1 MADEKAIASSEGSP
15 VADTAP
21 ESVAAADSN
30 KRKLDDLELNNAPEP
45 LAESDLNSNAGA
57 AINGTQE
64 EENGGEDES
73 ETKRPRLESNEEKF
87 SEADGPVSQNGHQ
100 EKENEDEPMVEESE
114 QPESADVNVEEEE
127 KKDDPKV
134 EESEHPESVDANV
147 KEEKKDD
154 PKVEESEQP
163 ESADANVKEVEKKD
177 EPKVESEQPESA
189 DANVEEE
196 EKKNEPKEEVSEQPE
211 PVEDQEPPKEPLEAV
226 TPEPASNE
234 NEKTETGSSDEL
246 GQPRAETEEPSDLPR
261 EGDVPVHSDSEPGSG
276 RQILSRKMVVP
287 NDKVGVLIGKSGDT
301 IRSLQDNSGAK
312 IQIMRDS
319 DADPR
324 STTRPLEL
332 VGTLDD
338 INKAEK
344 LIKGVIAEA
353 DAGGS
358 PSLIARGFNAGL
370 AATGGEQVEI
380 QVPIE
385 KVGLIIGK
393 GGETIRNLQ
402 TRSEA
407 RIQLL
412 QPNPSDGEQSK
423 ERIVRITGSKK
434 HIETAREMIK
444 DVMNQT
450 VRQSPLPS
458 RYGQQQGY
466 RPRGP
471 VTPQWGS
478 RGGPHHSQF
487 SGYDYPQR
495 GPPSYPSQNSQ
506 YPPPSYGN
514 YPPPVAP
521 RSNYGPSWDQRPP
534 TSMHG
539 PSSQG
544 NYNYGQHPGPEYGHH
559 PSSYSQTQHHQ
570 PYSHGYN
577 EAKYDNHAP
586 PQHYGPQP
594 TPYAQGGPTTHSG
607 YGPPQDQYG
616 KPPPMYNMQQP
627 QVPPPH
633 AQPYGQQP
641 RPNQPVE
648 ASYQAPAQSY
658 GQNMPA
664 PQQQPYP
671 YAPSG
676 PVQQTYPN
684 PSPYGSVPA
693 SDGYGQTYP
702 NNTPAAA
709 PSSVPS
715 GYGQPIA
722 GYGPQ
727 VGAQQQQPQLQ
738 AYPQAGPTGGYGSYP
753 TPQPTAYAEQQ
764 PAAAAYGYQ
773 APADPAAA
781 YGGVAAPQQGP
792 PAVAVGPGGYTAQPS
807 QAPHQPGYDQS
818 GGGYAATPVVGYGKS
833 ASPQAGYPQ
842 QQQQQQ
848 YDASQMYG
856 AQQQQQHR

>member
-1 MADEKAIASSEGSP
+1 MADEKAIASSEGNP
-15 VADTAP
+15 VASIAP
-21 ESVAAADSN
+21 ESATAAAAAAAADSH

-45 LAESDLNSNAGA
+45 PAESDPNSNADA
-57 AINGTQE
+57 VNNGTQE
-64 EENGGEDES
+64 QENGGADES
-73 ETKRPRLESNEEKF
+73 ETKRPRLESNGENV

-100 EKENEDEPMVEESE
+100 EEEKKDEPKEK
-114 QPESADVNVEEEE
+114 ESADVNLEEEV
-127 KKDDPKV
+127 KKD
-134 EESEHPESVDANV
+134 EL
-147 KEEKKDD
+147 KEE
-154 PKVEESEQP
+154 VSEQP
-163 ESADANVKEVEKKD
+163 ESADANVKSMED
-177 EPKVESEQPESA
+177 E
-189 DANVEEE
+189 
-196 EKKNEPKEEVSEQPE
+196 EPT
-211 PVEDQEPPKEPLEAV
+211 KEPLEAV

-234 NEKTETGSSDEL
+234 DEKTEINSSNEL
-246 GQPRAETEEPSDLPR
+246 GQPIAETEEASVLPR
-261 EGDVPVHSDSEPGSG
+261 EGDIPVHSESQPGSG

-287 NDKVGVLIGKSGDT
+287 NDKVGVLIGKAGDT

-312 IQIMRDS
+312 IQIMRDA

-332 VGTLDD
+332 VGTLED

-370 AATGGEQVEI
+370 AASGGEQVEI

-402 TRSEA
+402 TRSGA
-407 RIQLL
+407 RIQLI

-434 HIETAREMIK
+434 QIETAREMIK

-450 VRQSPLPS
+450 VRQSPLS
-458 RYGQQQGY
+458 SGYSQQQSY

-471 VTPQWGS
+471 VAPQWGS
-478 RGGPHHSQF
+478 RGGPHHAQY

-506 YPPPSYGN
+506 YPQSYGN
-514 YPPPVAP
+514 YPPPIAP
-521 RSNYGPSWDQRPP
+521 RSNYGPK
-534 TSMHG
+534 
-539 PSSQG
+539 
-544 NYNYGQHPGPEYGHH
+544 YGHH
-559 PSSYSQTQHHQ
+559 PPSYSQTQPPQ

-594 TPYAQGGPTTHSG
+594 TPYTQGGPATHTG

-641 RPNQPVE
+641 RHNQPVE
-648 ASYQAPAQSY
+648 APYQVPAQSY
-658 GQNMPA
+658 GQNMP
-664 PQQQPYP
+664 PPQQPYP

-684 PSPYGSVPA
+684 PTPYGPVPA

-702 NNTPAAA
+702 NNQPAAA
-709 PSSVPS
+709 ASSAPS
-715 GYGQPIA
+715 GYGQQSVA

-727 VGAQQQQPQLQ
+727 AGVAQQQPQPQ
-738 AYPQAGPTGGYGSYP
+738 AYPQAGGYGSYP
-753 TPQPTAYAEQQ
+753 PPQAAAYAEQQ
-764 PAAAAYGYQ
+764 QPATANNAATYGYQ
-773 APADPAAA
+773 APDPAA
-781 YGGVAAPQQGP
+781 YGAPPQQGP
-792 PAVAVGPGGYTAQPS
+792 PAAAVGPGGYAAQPT
-807 QAPHQPGYDQS
+807 QAHQPGYDQS
-818 GGGYAATPVVGYGKS
+818 GGYGNVAAAAPVVGYGKS
-833 ASPQAGYPQ
+833 GSPQAGYP
-842 QQQQQQ
+842 QQQQ

-856 AQQQQQHR
+856 AQHR